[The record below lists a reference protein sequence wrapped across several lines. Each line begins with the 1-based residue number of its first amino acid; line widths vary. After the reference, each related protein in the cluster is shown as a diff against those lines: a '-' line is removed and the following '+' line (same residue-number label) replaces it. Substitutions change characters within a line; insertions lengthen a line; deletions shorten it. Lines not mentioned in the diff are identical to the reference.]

1 MTTSEGLTW
10 GGIDVA
16 SFALR
21 AKDLSG
27 LLAIP
32 ARRGENLAVA
42 GRDGTIRQP
51 RKLYDGR
58 EFVVEYLIRGCLPDG
73 TIPDGPAASTFY
85 DNMHVLAALCV
96 QDVAPLVHTL
106 PDGVTQRH
114 LDVEVLNAVEPERWL
129 AGMNATVKVA
139 YTSASA
145 WWRALAPTVVD
156 FTLADGATRV
166 LTEFADSDGRID
178 DALVTFGATGNNPL
192 LTQVETAIG
201 IGYNATFASGDS
213 ITLGDYAWEVGGA
226 VEFARTQLV
235 TDPRIGTWWV
245 LDPVPG
251 GAPTVRLDLTG
262 GGPMDISISARQ
274 SWAVG

>member
-1 MTTSEGLTW
+1 MATDEGLTW

-32 ARRGENLAVA
+32 GRRGENIYVA
-42 GRDGTIRQP
+42 GRDGAIRQP
-51 RKLYDGR
+51 RKLYNGR
-58 EFVVEYLIRGCLPDG
+58 EFVVEFLIRGCLPDG
-73 TIPDGPAASTFY
+73 TVPAGPAASTFY
-85 DNMHVLAALCV
+85 DNMHVLGALCV

-139 YTSASA
+139 FTSAST

-178 DALVTFGATGNNPL
+178 DALVTFGASGNNPL
-192 LTQVETAIG
+192 LTQVETGIG
-201 IGYNATFASGDS
+201 LGYNATFAGGDS
-213 ITLGDYAWEVGGA
+213 ITLGDYSWEVGGA
-226 VEFARTQLV
+226 IEFARTQLV
-235 TDPRIGTWWV
+235 TDPRVGTWWV
-245 LDPVPG
+245 IDPVPG

-262 GGPMDISISARQ
+262 GGPMDVSISARQ